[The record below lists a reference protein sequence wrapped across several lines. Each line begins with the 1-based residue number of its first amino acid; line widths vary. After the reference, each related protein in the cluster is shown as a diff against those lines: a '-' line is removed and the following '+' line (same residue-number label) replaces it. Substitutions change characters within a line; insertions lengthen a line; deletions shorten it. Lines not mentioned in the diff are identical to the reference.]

1 MSHFLR
7 PLLRRGGTTDSLV
20 NERTG
25 SIVARVVEVAVDSRS
40 RRRGLLGRDSLR
52 EHHALIIAPCNAVHT
67 WFMRFP
73 IDVLFVAR
81 DGRVLKIVDRIG
93 AWRVTASLRAFA
105 AIELPAGTLRRGGLA
120 RGDRLVIRPAM
131 GKETTAPS

>member
-7 PLLRRGGTTDSLV
+7 PLLKPGTSDGSLV

-25 SIVARVVEVAVDSRS
+25 SVLAQVVEVAVDSKS
-40 RRRGLLGRDSLR
+40 RRRGLLGRKSLPER
-52 EHHALIIAPCNAVHT
+52 HALVIAPCNAVHT
-67 WFMRFP
+67 CFMRFP

-81 DGRVLKIVDRIG
+81 DGRVLKIVNRIG

-105 AIELPAGTLRRGGLA
+105 AIEFRAGTLRRGELG
-120 RGDRLVIRPAM
+120 RGDRIIIRPAT
-131 GKETTAPS
+131 KETTASS